1 MRIEQITGGGYTASI
16 NLSRGANCISL
27 RNQTLGI
34 SLLREPDYSRELD
47 NPYLYGMPVL
57 FPVNRISGGKFEFD
71 GRVYE
76 LPVNEEKTGCTLHG
90 ELHAMEFRMEE
101 QNADSITCSYRS
113 RGNYAY
119 MPHDFSLR
127 IQYSLSEKGMR
138 QKTTVVNHSDC
149 RMPLF
154 LGFHTTFNLV
164 FARNSK
170 PENVRVHANVS
181 QEIERNMSVYLPTGK
196 IPEFDAV
203 SQALDCGS
211 LNPTVGA
218 ISRHY
223 RAGGD
228 KMGIFDPDS
237 KLLLRYENDEKFG
250 WRLIYN
256 GDGTQYICLEPQT
269 CMANC
274 PNSPFDREFAGF
286 SWLEPGEEREFT
298 SCISCVPATEQDYF
312 AYIKNGTEPKK

>member
-181 QEIERNMSVYLPTGK
+181 
-196 IPEFDAV
+196 
-203 SQALDCGS
+203 
-211 LNPTVGA
+211 
-218 ISRHY
+218 
-223 RAGGD
+223 
-228 KMGIFDPDS
+228 
-237 KLLLRYENDEKFG
+237 
-250 WRLIYN
+250 
-256 GDGTQYICLEPQT
+256 
-269 CMANC
+269 
-274 PNSPFDREFAGF
+274 
-286 SWLEPGEEREFT
+286 
-298 SCISCVPATEQDYF
+298 
-312 AYIKNGTEPKK
+312 